1 MKLHEYQEYAKTWIV
16 EHSHCGLLLDMGLG
30 KTLTTL
36 AAIDEIEN
44 IFCEGNKTLIIAP
57 KKVADETW
65 SAEIEKWGFEFT
77 YSKVLGSTK
86 KRLEALEKEADIYI
100 INRENVVWLVE
111 YYKTKWPFTFVVID
125 ELSSFKSS
133 KSKRFR
139 ALRKVRPKIKRFVGL
154 TGTPAPNSLIDL
166 WPQIYLMDGGK
177 RLETSQTKFKD
188 LYFRPDKQNGPIV
201 YSWALRPNAE
211 EEIYQK
217 IDDICISM
225 KAKDFLNLPPRTDN
239 IVTIK
244 LSDMRAYKQFEK
256 DLVLELE
263 DQEVTAS
270 NSAVLANKLLQMANG
285 AIYDDEKKVVSIHD
299 DKLEA
304 LEDIVEDSQGQPIL
318 VFYQYKHDLERLKKK
333 FPQAEELT
341 TVDKWNSGKIPMLL
355 CHPQSAGHGLN
366 LQKGGHII
374 VWFGLTWSLEYYQ
387 QANARLDRQGQ
398 TEPVIIHHLVA
409 EGTVDEKVLSIL
421 HGKEKNQNALLEA
434 VKAQLIGV

>member
-44 IFCEGNKTLIIAP
+44 IFCEGHKILIIAP

-77 YSKVLGSTK
+77 YSKALGSTK
-86 KRLEALEKEADIYI
+86 KRIEALGKEADIYI

-166 WPQIYLMDGGK
+166 WPQIYLMDGGE

-188 LYFRPDKQNGPIV
+188 RYFRPDKQNGPIV

-285 AIYDDEKKVVSIHD
+285 AIYDDEKNVISIHD

-409 EGTVDEKVLSIL
+409 EGTVDEKVHSIL
-421 HGKEKNQNALLEA
+421 QGKEKNQNALLEA
-434 VKAQLIGV
+434 VKAQLTGV

>member
-44 IFCEGNKTLIIAP
+44 IFCEGNKILIIAP

-65 SAEIEKWGFEFT
+65 SAEIEKWGFEST

-166 WPQIYLMDGGK
+166 WPQIYLMDGGE
-177 RLETSQTKFKD
+177 RLETSQTRFKD
-188 LYFRPDKQNGPIV
+188 RYFRPDKQNGPIV

-270 NSAVLANKLLQMANG
+270 NSAVLANKLLQMSNG
-285 AIYDDEKKVVSIHD
+285 AIYDDEKNVITIHD

-421 HGKEKNQNALLEA
+421 QGKEKNQNALLEA
-434 VKAQLIGV
+434 VKAQLTGV

>member
-44 IFCEGNKTLIIAP
+44 IFCEGNKILIIAP

-65 SAEIEKWGFEFT
+65 SAEIEKWGFDFT
-77 YSKVLGSTK
+77 YSKVLGTTK
-86 KRLEALEKEADIYI
+86 KRVEALKKEADIYI

-111 YYKTKWPFTFVVID
+111 HYKSKWPFTFVIID

-166 WPQIYLMDGGK
+166 WPQIYLMDGGE
-177 RLETSQTKFKD
+177 RLETSQTRFKD
-188 LYFRPDKQNGPIV
+188 RYFRPDKQNGPIV

-270 NSAVLANKLLQMANG
+270 NSAVLANKLLQMSNG
-285 AIYDDEKKVVSIHD
+285 AIYDDEKNVISIHD

-421 HGKEKNQNALLEA
+421 QGKEKNQNALLEA
-434 VKAQLIGV
+434 VKAQLTGV

>member
-1 MKLHEYQEYAKTWIV
+1 MKLHDYQEYAKTWIV

-44 IFCEGNKTLIIAP
+44 IFCEGNKILIIAP

-65 SAEIEKWGFEFT
+65 SAEIEKWGFDFT
-77 YSKVLGSTK
+77 YSKVLGSEK
-86 KRLEALEKEADIYI
+86 KRIEALEKEADIYI
-100 INRENVVWLVE
+100 INRENVVWLAE
-111 YYKTKWPFTFVVID
+111 YYQTKWPFTFVVID

-133 KSKRFR
+133 KAKRFR
-139 ALRKVRPKIKRFVGL
+139 ALRKIRPKIKRLVGL

-166 WPQIYLMDGGK
+166 WPQIYLMDRGE

-188 LYFRPDKQNGPIV
+188 RYFKPDKKNGPIV
-201 YSWALRPNAE
+201 YSWTLRENAE

-225 KAKDFLNLPPRTDN
+225 KAKDYLNLPQRTDN
-239 IVTIK
+239 VVSVS
-244 LSDMRAYKQFEK
+244 LSNMRVYKQLER
-256 DLVLELE
+256 DLVLEFK
-263 DQEVTAS
+263 DQEITAS

-285 AIYDDEKKVVSIHD
+285 AIYDDDKKVINIHD
-299 DKLEA
+299 DKLDA
-304 LEDIVEDSQGQPIL
+304 LENIVEESQGQPIL
-318 VFYQYKHDLERLKKK
+318 VFYQYQHDLERLKKR

-409 EGTVDEKVLSIL
+409 KDTVDERVLRIL
-421 HGKEKNQNALLEA
+421 QGKEKNQNALLEA
-434 VKAQLIGV
+434 VKAQLIGD